1 MTDTPS
7 TYQTRTRRP
16 RNVTTRFS
24 EAEYAQLSAAAT
36 DANLALADWFRRTI
50 TLERL
55 DFNGYRASPPRTIQS
70 VHSRYIVFE
79 DGAHLTF
86 PRRDEFDSREDF
98 ILWGRLAY
106 RIGIAEKFQQP

>member
-1 MTDTPS
+1 METVFINQAGQPIPEQRRLIRS
-7 TYQTRTRRP
+7 IEHLKRVLRRP
-16 RNVTTRFS
+16 G
-24 EAEYAQLSAAAT
+24 
-36 DANLALADWFRRTI
+36 I

-79 DGAHLTF
+79 DGAHLNF
-86 PRRDEFDSREDF
+86 PRGEELDSREDF

-106 RIGIAEKFQQP
+106 RIGIADEFQQP

>member
-1 MTDTPS
+1 MKTVFIDQAGQPILEQRRLIRS
-7 TYQTRTRRP
+7 IEHLKRVLRRP
-16 RNVTTRFS
+16 G
-24 EAEYAQLSAAAT
+24 
-36 DANLALADWFRRTI
+36 I

-55 DFNGYRASPPRTIQS
+55 DFNGYRASPPRTIQA

-86 PRRDEFDSREDF
+86 PRRDEFDCREDF

-106 RIGIAEKFQQP
+106 RIGIAEEFQQP

>member
-1 MTDTPS
+1 METVFVNQAGQPITE
-7 TYQTRTRRP
+7 QRRFI
-16 RNVTTRFS
+16 RSIEHLKRVLRK
-24 EAEYAQLSAAAT
+24 
-36 DANLALADWFRRTI
+36 RGI

-55 DFNGYRASPPRTIQS
+55 EFNGYRASPPRTIQA

-86 PRRDEFDSREDF
+86 PRSEEFDSREDF

-106 RIGIAEKFQQP
+106 RLGIVAE